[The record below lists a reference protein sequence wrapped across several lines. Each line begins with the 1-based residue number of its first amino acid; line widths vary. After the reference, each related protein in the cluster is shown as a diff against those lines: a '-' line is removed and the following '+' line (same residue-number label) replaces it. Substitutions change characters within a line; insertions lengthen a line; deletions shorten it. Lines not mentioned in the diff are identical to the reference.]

1 MTYDGTAAHLLL
13 HLPPPPRAEVHLFV
27 DALRRCGARSIERD
41 GDRFVALFPATDDID
56 ALIAEVRGAVAAS
69 TSLTDPGISWER
81 LSHEAWAAKW
91 RTEQAARRV
100 SDRIIV
106 APVGVAV
113 PEAGQGAGTGP
124 ASGPEGG
131 SAPGR
136 GPTRR
141 PDDVIVRLDPGV
153 AFGTAEHP
161 TTRACLALLDGRV
174 EPGSRVLDV
183 GAGSG
188 ILAIAAALLG
198 ADRVLALESDPVSC
212 EAARRNVEVNGVADR
227 VEVREVEVGPADLKK
242 AGRYDGVVVNIE
254 ARVSAPLVPAV
265 PGALRPGG
273 WFVLSG
279 VVGAERED
287 AVAAADRAGLALVE
301 EAPERSWWSGVFEL
315 RR

>member
-1 MTYDGTAAHLLL
+1 
-13 HLPPPPRAEVHLFV
+13 V

-41 GDRFVALFPATDDID
+41 GDRFVALFPAPDDID
-56 ALIAEVRGAVAAS
+56 ALIAEVRGAVVAS
-69 TSLTDPGISWER
+69 TTLTAPEITWER

-106 APVGVAV
+106 APVGVDV
-113 PEAGQGAGTGP
+113 PEAGGAGTGP
-124 ASGPEGG
+124 ESGPKGG

-136 GPTRR
+136 GPARR

-174 EPGSRVLDV
+174 DPGSRVLDV

-188 ILAIAAALLG
+188 ILAIAAAHLG
-198 ADRVLALESDPVSC
+198 AAKVLALESDPVSC
-212 EAARRNVEVNGVADR
+212 EAARRNVEANGVADA
-227 VEVREVEVGPADLKK
+227 VEVREREVTPADLRKV
-242 AGRYDGVVVNIE
+242 GRFDGVVVNIE

-265 PGALRPGG
+265 PGALRGGG

-279 VVGAERED
+279 VVGDERDD
-287 AVAAADRAGLALVE
+287 AVAAARAAGLELVAE
-301 EAPERSWWSGVFEL
+301 RPDRSWWTGVFERVGERASERPL
-315 RR
+315 DGG